1 MRTGSVGIFCDL
13 LLRGTP
19 NMCKGFSIF
28 FVSLLASIAAI
39 SQVPAPTPTPVPG
52 QRPVPPV
59 LDDNNRYDRL
69 RSIDLINERR
79 QGKPDHPLLDSKKGI
94 YRRPGKEETAA
105 LAVGESLLKEH
116 ETFLQ
121 QPDTGIVKLNSDSAC
136 ASNSEVVN
144 VREECLQFRMPGAG
158 IAFSFRTDSY
168 RLPRLADLMF
178 LDGYLRADAV
188 LQQVIMTEL
197 ADVPLGSVTLQTP
210 GMKYLAEFKPPP
222 DGDGFLA
229 YDRELAA
236 GIDKDG
242 FRYRKGF
249 LARSGVTYAI
259 RSVAYKGSYFRS
271 IDGVT
276 YDELEYD
283 RRRDVVVAFRIVD
296 RDAAGNITI
305 LWKRLRETN
314 SPTLKIRK

>member
-1 MRTGSVGIFCDL
+1 MC
-13 LLRGTP
+13 RGL
-19 NMCKGFSIF
+19 SI
-28 FVSLLASIAAI
+28 LILTLAVSIAAV

-52 QRPVPPV
+52 QRPVSPV

-79 QGKPDHPLLDSKKGI
+79 QGKPDHPLLDPKRGI
-94 YRRPGKEETAA
+94 YRRPGKEEVAA
-105 LAVGESLLKEH
+105 LTVSESVLREH
-116 ETFLQ
+116 EEFLRL
-121 QPDTGIVKLNSDSAC
+121 PDSGIVKLNADSKC
-136 ASNSEVVN
+136 AANSEVLN
-144 VREECLQFRMPGAG
+144 AREECLRFGMPGAG
-158 IAFSFRTDSY
+158 IAYSFRTDSY

-178 LDGYLRADAV
+178 LDGYFRADAV

-197 ADVPLGSVTLQTP
+197 EDVPLPAVTLQTP

-222 DGDGFLA
+222 DGEGFLA

-249 LARSGVTYAI
+249 LARGQMTFAI
-259 RSVAYKGSYFRS
+259 RSVAYRGSYFRS

-283 RRRDVVVAFRIVD
+283 RRRDVIVAFRIVD

-305 LWKRLRETN
+305 LWKRLKETN
-314 SPTLKIRK
+314 SPTLKIKK